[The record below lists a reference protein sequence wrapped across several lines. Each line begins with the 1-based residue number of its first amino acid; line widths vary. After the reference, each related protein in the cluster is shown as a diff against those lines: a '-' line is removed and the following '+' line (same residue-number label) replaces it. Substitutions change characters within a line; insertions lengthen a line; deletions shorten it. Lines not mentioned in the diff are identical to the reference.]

1 MPGQNRG
8 PKIQANIFKMI
19 DANAITAGTAENVWV
34 PTNDRRVRLLGW
46 SLSSSANAAI
56 EFVAASADTTVLAQT
71 PLLAAAG
78 IHDSPDLGD
87 GILLASNDDLQIDVT
102 ANATISGMIWG
113 VEEGAGY

>member
-1 MPGQNRG
+1 MPGQNRSG
-8 PKIQANIFKMI
+8 KIQANVFKMI
-19 DANAITAGTAENVWV
+19 DANGITAGTPENVWV

-46 SLSSSANAAI
+46 CLSSSANAAI
-56 EFVAASADTTVLAQT
+56 EFVAASADTTVLTQT

-78 IHDSPDLGD
+78 VHTSPDLGD

-102 ANATISGMIWG
+102 GTSTVSGMVWG

>member
-1 MPGQNRG
+1 MPGQNRKG
-8 PKIQANIFKMI
+8 KIQANIFKMI
-19 DANAITAGTAENVWV
+19 DANGITAGTPENAWV

-46 SLSSSANAAI
+46 CLSSSANAAI

-78 IHDSPDLGD
+78 IHTSPDLGE
-87 GILLASNDDLQIDVT
+87 GLLLTAGTLLTLDVT
-102 ANATISGMIWG
+102 STSTVSGMVWG

>member
-1 MPGQNRG
+1 MPGQIRE

-34 PTNDRRVRLLGW
+34 PTGDRRVRLLGW
-46 SLSSSANAAI
+46 SLSASAATAI

-71 PLLAAAG
+71 PLLAIAG
-78 IHDSPDLGD
+78 VHNSPDLGD

>member
-1 MPGQNRG
+1 MPGQNRKG
-8 PKIQANIFKMI
+8 KIQANIFKMV
-19 DANAITAGTAENVWV
+19 DANGITAGTPENVWG
-34 PTNDRRVRLLGW
+34 PTNNRRVRLLGW

-71 PLLAAAG
+71 PLLATAG
-78 IHDSPDLGD
+78 THDSPDLGD

-102 ANATISGMIWG
+102 GTSTVSGMVWG